1 MSLKYR
7 DCGIELEPTQ
17 ELYGIGL
24 ANLTSCLFNGFPVTG
39 GFARTPLN
47 GSAGARTPLASFVTA
62 FLLLFVVLALTSL
75 FEKLPQA
82 TLAATIC
89 VAVTG
94 LLDFHTPKLL
104 WQVRPCG
111 RLCAPLRQAVRA
123 AHTWRGATSL
133 ISRAAACG
141 VLCRHSQVSRPDLL
155 VLGTAFFATLILGIE
170 EGVLVACV
178 LSLAIVI
185 KQTTSPHWALLG
197 RLVRLPYP
205 RGAAAGQS
213 GEPEL
218 SFLRLW
224 LWVFLLPAP
233 RASRTPP
240 CGTISPGFRTP
251 SPCGASPSS
260 SSTRGCTLPT
270 PPCSRCALLLH
281 HATVPSD

>member
-104 WQVRPCG
+104 WQVRPCV
-111 RLCAPLRQAVRA
+111 RLCA
-123 AHTWRGATSL
+123 WRGATSL
-133 ISRAAACG
+133 ILRAS
-141 VLCRHSQVSRPDLL
+141 VLCVLLPLAGVPARP
-155 VLGTAFFATLILGIE
+155 LGAW
-170 EGVLVACV
+170 
-178 LSLAIVI
+178 
-185 KQTTSPHWALLG
+185 H
-197 RLVRLPYP
+197 R
-205 RGAAAGQS
+205 
-213 GEPEL
+213 
-218 SFLRLW
+218 FLRD
-224 LWVFLLPAP
+224 AH
-233 RASRTPP
+233 
-240 CGTISPGFRTP
+240 PG
-251 SPCGASPSS
+251 
-260 SSTRGCTLPT
+260 
-270 PPCSRCALLLH
+270 H
-281 HATVPSD
+281 